1 MTSSNQ
7 IRQSQESD
15 SCELISAPPTV
26 RFSLNLSMSR
36 SPASIRAQLFHS
48 DYICQSCR
56 ANPLPPRTSRSFLQK
71 RWIGMNQIRRIKEA
85 QDHWAAQAEDVMQ
98 GKKQSMLGLL
108 EERGYVNQIVGSA
121 PIVFQR
127 EMLVLTTWQGNEM
140 NWTRS

>member
-1 MTSSNQ
+1 
-7 IRQSQESD
+7 
-15 SCELISAPPTV
+15 
-26 RFSLNLSMSR
+26 
-36 SPASIRAQLFHS
+36 
-48 DYICQSCR
+48 
-56 ANPLPPRTSRSFLQK
+56 
-71 RWIGMNQIRRIKEA
+71 MNQIRRIKEA